1 MYKPKLCVILRRLKM
16 DFITLRDFAENKGV
30 TYEAIR
36 RQVAKYETEL
46 RGHVVVRDRT
56 KFLDEYA
63 QDFLSERRRLSPVV
77 VKVEDAR
84 EDVEE
89 LERAVESLRAQLL
102 KAQNELLAAKDMII
116 ALKDEKEAMIES
128 KVKYSALLEEKEGL
142 QIRLEESEAKASSV
156 SKELEDLRTESGARD
171 AENKEKIEQISKEV
185 DELRVKADMAEENR
199 KKLEEAE
206 RERDEARKEAASFE
220 RSWFGFYRK
229 K

>member
-1 MYKPKLCVILRRLKM
+1 M

-36 RQVAKYETEL
+36 RQVAKYENEL
-46 RGHVVVRDRT
+46 RGHIVVRDRT

-63 QDFLSERRRLSPVV
+63 QNFLSERRRLSPVV

-89 LERAVESLRAQLL
+89 LEQAVESLRAQLL

-128 KVKYSALLEEKEGL
+128 KVKYLALLEEKEGL
-142 QIRLEESEAKASSV
+142 QIRLEESEAKVSSV
-156 SKELEDLRTESGARD
+156 SKELEDLRTASEARE
-171 AENKEKIEQISKEV
+171 AENKEVLDRISKEA
-185 DELRVKADMAEENR
+185 DELRAKADMAEENR

-206 RERDEARKEAASFE
+206 RERDEARREAASFE
-220 RSWFGFYRK
+220 KSWFGFYRK